1 LSRIRRRAGLNND
14 VRADSDYQS
23 SPKSNYISFNMAKAE
38 PVSYEYASV
47 DVVIKTYT
55 YSCPDVYMISKVM

>member
-1 LSRIRRRAGLNND
+1 
-14 VRADSDYQS
+14 
-23 SPKSNYISFNMAKAE
+23 MAKAE

-47 DVVIKTYT
+47 DVVTENDT